1 MKALKQLFKWVGYTI
16 VHAVIGTICFLVKF
30 GVAEQLC
37 IEFKASIALGSGAGA
52 YLRGNYD
59 KAYEVLS
66 PYLEV
71 ENDNAF
77 GGIKYQLALLFYYG
91 RGVTID
97 RTIANRLFSE
107 SALLGWDDARKYL
120 NQVNEKNN
128 TKT

>member
-91 RGVTID
+91 RGVTVGVKEVVASKWF
-97 RTIANRLFSE
+97 TLPSLSPPPLFP
-107 SALLGWDDARKYL
+107 LTMD
-120 NQVNEKNN
+120 
-128 TKT
+128 